1 MACKLYSPIMAG
13 IGLLPY
19 AMTVVPIS
27 AITGIVISRYERYR
41 WAIWLGW
48 TISVLGLGL
57 LIIFDVRTSPGAWV
71 VIAGAGQ
78 GLLLNGHAAAITASC
93 ASEHAAYAINM
104 YAFMRSFGLC
114 LGVIIGGTVFQNF
127 FRMHLERND
136 LSVDIAA
143 NFEGFIL
150 KLQSLP
156 ATESQRLEFQNGY
169 AWALRMLFAT
179 STGVSVVG
187 LLLSSAICGYT
198 MDVPHMPERGLRKRE
213 LKRRGSET
221 EIQEERT

>member
-1 MACKLYSPIMAG
+1 MAG

-27 AITGIVISRYERYR
+27 AITGIVITRSERYR

-57 LIIFDVRTSPGAWV
+57 LIIPDVSTSPGAWI
-71 VIAGAGQ
+71 VIFMVAGAGQ

-127 FRMHLERND
+127 FRTHLERNG

-150 KLQSLP
+150 KLQSFP

-179 STGVSVVG
+179 STGISVVG
-187 LLLSSAICGYT
+187 LLLSFAICGYT
-198 MDVPHMPERGLRKRE
+198 MDVPYMPERGLRKRT
-213 LKRRGSET
+213 LKRGGSET
-221 EIQEERT
+221 KVQEQHA